1 MVTKNKTKVPKNTT
15 GKKPKSKALVPV
27 VVTNKSNTVVV
38 VDKKTADEVVQQ
50 EWANKLTQ
58 TKLRME
64 DVNRIYKNIIY
75 DILKEAYAVYS
86 EVVNSNLAEGFFTAL
101 WHELRNNE
109 IKIQRNTPNASLVIR
124 YICGADISTKTVSEY
139 ARVLENANYNA
150 INPQQFVE
158 WLNKKTMKL
167 VIADQRAIANNVE
180 TRTERMARARLVIM
194 RLIEARETQAM
205 FSWTT
210 TAHQAEKLI
219 SRDGLWI
226 GIGNAHRI
234 LDGGSNFNASMNLV
248 LLLPVNAEMEK
259 RILNIYAETIVDY
272 VEKWEKK
279 IDELEES
286 VWADELWEKL
296 VSVGYEESIKQD

>member
-1 MVTKNKTKVPKNTT
+1 MVAKNKTKVPKNTT
-15 GKKPKSKALVPV
+15 SKKPKSKALVPV
-27 VVTNKSNTVVV
+27 VVPNQSNTVVV
-38 VDKKTADEVVQQ
+38 EDKKTADEAVLQ
-50 EWANKLTQ
+50 EWANKLIA
-58 TKLRME
+58 TKSKMKRLN
-64 DVNRIYKNIIY
+64 DAYKNILY
-75 DILKEAYAVYS
+75 ELLKEAYAVYS
-86 EVVNSNLAEGFFTAL
+86 EVVNSNLADGFFTAL

-109 IKIQRNTPNASLVIR
+109 IKIQSNTPNASLVIR
-124 YICGADISTKTVSEY
+124 YICGADISNKTVSEY
-139 ARVLENANYNA
+139 AKVLENADYNS
-150 INPQQFVE
+150 IKPEQFVE

-180 TRTERMARARLVIM
+180 THSQRMARARLVIM

-234 LDGGSNFNASMNLV
+234 LDGGSNFNASMNLL
-248 LLLPVNAEMEK
+248 LLLPVNAEMDK

-286 VWADELWEKL
+286 VWADELWDKL
-296 VSVGYEESIKQD
+296 VSVGY

>member
-1 MVTKNKTKVPKNTT
+1 MAIKKKVSATKLAKKSTATKTQ
-15 GKKPKSKALVPV
+15 SKALVPT
-27 VVTNKSNTVVV
+27 VVTIPTQSNSVVL
-38 VDKKTADEVVQQ
+38 VDKKTTEEALLKLWAD
-50 EWANKLTQ
+50 KLTN

-64 DVNRIYKNIIY
+64 DVNRIYKKIID
-75 DILKEAYAVYS
+75 DILKEAYTVYS
-86 EVVNSNLAEGFFTAL
+86 EVVQSNLAKGFFTAL
-101 WHELRNNE
+101 WYELRNSG
-109 IKIQRNTPNASLVIR
+109 IKIQSNTPNASLVIR
-124 YICGADISTKTVSEY
+124 YICGADFSAKKISEY
-139 ARVLENANYNA
+139 AKVFENADYNA
-150 INPQQFVE
+150 IKPVQFIE

-167 VIADQRAIANNVE
+167 VLEDQRAIANNVE
-180 TRTERMARARLVIM
+180 THSQRMARARLVIM

-234 LDGGSNFNASMNLV
+234 LDGGSNFNASMNLL
-248 LLLPVNAEMEK
+248 LLLPVNVEMEK

-286 VWADELWEKL
+286 VWADELWDKL
-296 VSVGYEESIKQD
+296 VSVGY